1 VKDGL
6 SSNCI
11 WSILQDKNGNI
22 WLGTSDG
29 VSCYDGKQFTAISFA
44 ILKDNNL
51 LPKNS
56 MDDNTSKKTAVFS
69 MLQTKSGELWFGT
82 TEGMYCYNGISF
94 YRFLNNNIINRDSI
108 QLKTI
113 EAILEDRNGNI
124 WFGSYTGEGICRFD
138 GKYLTRLEPNVKNL
152 KFDYVRVMCIIE
164 DKNGDILFGTGDGA
178 YRYNGITLTNF
189 AKEAGVHWVY
199 NIIADKKENLWFA
212 TEMGG
217 GQMGEDGGVWC
228 YDGKSYKHYTT
239 NEGLIHN
246 GVFCIVED
254 NYGNIWFGTRNTR
267 LSRYDGN
274 TFTSFSE

>member
-1 VKDGL
+1 
-6 SSNCI
+6 
-11 WSILQDKNGNI
+11 
-22 WLGTSDG
+22 
-29 VSCYDGKQFTAISFA
+29 
-44 ILKDNNL
+44 
-51 LPKNS
+51 

-217 GQMGEDGGVWC
+217 GKWAKTAEYGVMMVNRISIIPQMKDSFIMAFFVLLKIITE
-228 YDGKSYKHYTT
+228 
-239 NEGLIHN
+239 I
-246 GVFCIVED
+246 
-254 NYGNIWFGTRNTR
+254 FG
-267 LSRYDGN
+267 SAPEIPD
-274 TFTSFSE
+274 